1 MKTDWILNRIIKN
14 ANYKSTKNEDSDLF
28 LAAKLTEFERS
39 RRQTRNYQK
48 LSKCDLPSIHFIW
61 CSKFAEAEHYSQKLL
76 SIVLNYQFQML
87 SKCHQKGKEI
97 ALYGKPMKSHITRPH
112 YLQIC
117 IVEH

>member
-48 LSKCDLPSIHFIW
+48 LSKCELASIHFIW

-87 SKCHQKGKEI
+87 RKCHHKGKEI

-112 YLQIC
+112 YWQIC
-117 IVEH
+117 IA